1 MDAATPAT
9 VEHLI
14 TLRAAAKAFG
24 VGRHLLY
31 RAAEAGELEVLD
43 IGSWPRVRLSAVQQ
57 WLESTRRLPRG
68 PAA

>member
-9 VEHLI
+9 VERLV

-43 IGSWPRVRLSAVQQ
+43 IGSWPRVRPSAVAA
-57 WLESTRRLPRG
+57 WLERTRRVPRG
-68 PAA
+68 AA